1 MIQKISLALVFSIIA
16 SFSFS
21 QNKIQKIYDFKV
33 KSIDGTMFDFAT
45 LKGKKI
51 IIVNTASECGNTPQ
65 YKELEEMYKKYK
77 SKNLVIVGFPANNF
91 GAQEPGS
98 DKEIKEFCTKNYA
111 VTFPM
116 MSKISVS
123 GKDIA
128 PLYKWL
134 TQKNENGVLDAPVTW
149 NFQKFL
155 IDEKGNLVKSVA
167 PKIAPLTSK
176 EINEFVAK

>member
-1 MIQKISLALVFSIIA
+1 MIQKLKLAIVFSLIA
-16 SFSFS
+16 TIAFA
-21 QNKIQKIYDFKV
+21 QNKTKSIYDFKV
-33 KSIDGTMFDFAT
+33 KSIDGTNFDFAS

-65 YKELEEMYKKYK
+65 YKDLEELYKKYK
-77 SKNLVIVGFPANNF
+77 SKNLVIIGFPANNF

-98 DKEIKEFCTKNYA
+98 DKEIKEFCSKNYA

-116 MSKISVS
+116 MSKISVT

-128 PLYKWL
+128 PIYQWL
-134 TQKNENGVLDAPVTW
+134 TQKSQNGVLDAPVTW

-155 IDEKGNLVKSVA
+155 IDEKGNLVKSIA

-176 EINEFVAK
+176 DINDFINK